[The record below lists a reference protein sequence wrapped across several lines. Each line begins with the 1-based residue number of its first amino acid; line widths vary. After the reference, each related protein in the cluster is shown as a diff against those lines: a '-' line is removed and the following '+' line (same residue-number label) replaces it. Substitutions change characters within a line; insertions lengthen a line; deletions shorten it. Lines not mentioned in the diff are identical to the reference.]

1 MVKITET
8 VLRDGHQ
15 SLIATRMSTAD
26 MLPIVEKLDR
36 VGFFSLEMWGGATF
50 DVCLRYLNE
59 DPWERLRQI
68 RKLVKNTKLQML
80 LRGQNL
86 VAYQHF
92 PDDIVVKFIEKARD
106 NGIDIFRV
114 FDAVNDIRNVGLAIK
129 TAKKTGATV
138 EGTISYTVSP
148 VHTIEKYIKFALE
161 LKEFGSDI
169 ICIKDMS
176 GIISPIAAYDL
187 INALKKEVKLPVHLH
202 THCSSGMAPI
212 TYLTAAEA
220 GVDILDTAMSPFA
233 WGASQPPTESIVGA
247 FKGTPYDTNLNV
259 ELLAEIAEYFQKVKE
274 KYKHILD
281 PISERVDPRIL
292 VHQIPGGMISN
303 LISQLKAQNAMDKYD
318 EVLKETARVRK
329 ELGYPPLVTP
339 TSQIVGTQAVFNVV
353 MGERYKMVSKEVKN
367 YVKGLYGRSPA
378 PIDED
383 IKKKIIGDEQPIQG
397 RPADGLQP
405 AWDTSVAEVKALKGV
420 ETVTDEDVLAYAI
433 FPQVAAEFWDRQ
445 ARGITGP
452 IEPVAAERSPAGTN
466 GVPKNFGGEFTIRK
480 GTQPGRI
487 NLEMGDQKHQVSV
500 TALDG
505 PSDETL
511 PLLVQFNGA
520 EYKVNVQRQRKSGQ
534 PVVAFRP
541 VITVSPVIA
550 RSEVT
555 KQSPPTPKPVPPS
568 VSAGLPAGTLVQAG
582 GTISTT
588 LIDVKV
594 PMPGKVVSIKVNP
607 GDRVKKNQML
617 FILEAMKMQNE
628 IDSPCDGIVNAINIK
643 AGDNVDSN
651 LSAISINPL

>member
-114 FDAVNDIRNVGLAIK
+114 FDAVNDIRNVALAIK

-161 LKEFGSDI
+161 LKELGSDI

-247 FKGTPYDTNLNV
+247 FKGTPYDTKLDV

-281 PISERVDPRIL
+281 PISERVDPHIL

-303 LISQLKAQNAMDKYD
+303 LISQLKAQNAMDKYN

-353 MGERYKMVSKEVKN
+353 LGERYKMVSKEVKN
-367 YVKGLYGRSPA
+367 YVKGLYGRSPG

-397 RPADGLQP
+397 RPADGIPP
-405 AWDTSVAEVKALKGV
+405 AWDASVAEVKALKGV
-420 ETVTDEDVLAYAI
+420 ETVTDEDVLVYAI

-445 ARGITGP
+445 KKGITGP
-452 IEPVAAERSPAGTN
+452 IEPAVTTIKSTTTLA
-466 GVPKNFGGEFTIRK
+466 GEFTIRK

-487 NLEMGDQKHQVSV
+487 NLEMANQKHQVSV
-500 TALDG
+500 TALEG

-520 EYKVNVQRQRKSGQ
+520 EYKVNVQRQRKTTQTVVASAPVITRSPVISVTPRPAAPAPAPAPKPTPQ
-534 PVVAFRP
+534 PVVA
-541 VITVSPVIA
+541 
-550 RSEVT
+550 
-555 KQSPPTPKPVPPS
+555 
-568 VSAGLPAGTLVQAG
+568 G
-582 GTISTT
+582 GTVSTT
-588 LIDVKV
+588 LVDVKV

-607 GDRVKKNQML
+607 GDKVKKNQML

-628 IDSPCDGIVNAINIK
+628 IDSPCDGTINSISIK

>member
-26 MLPIVEKLDR
+26 MLPIVEKLDQ

-59 DPWERLRQI
+59 DPWQRLREI
-68 RKLVKNTKLQML
+68 RKRVKNTKLQML

-92 PDDIVVKFIEKARD
+92 PDDIVVKFIQKARD
-106 NGIDIFRV
+106 NGIDIFRI
-114 FDAVNDIRNVGLAIK
+114 FDAVNDIRNIALAIQ
-129 TAKKTGATV
+129 TAKKVGGLV
-138 EGTISYTVSP
+138 EGSISYTVSP
-148 VHTIEKYIKFALE
+148 VHTIEKYIKFAIE
-161 LKEFGSDI
+161 LKEAGSDI

-259 ELLAEIAEYFQKVKE
+259 ELLAEIAEYFQTVKE
-274 KYKHILD
+274 KYKDILD
-281 PISERVDPRIL
+281 PISERIDPRIL

-303 LISQLKAQNAMDKYD
+303 LISQLKAQNAMGKYAQ
-318 EVLKETARVRK
+318 VLVETALVRK

-353 MGERYKMVSKEVKN
+353 MGERYKMISKEVKN
-367 YVKGLYGRSPA
+367 YVKGLYGRSPG
-378 PIDED
+378 PIDDD

-397 RPADGLQP
+397 RPADGMAP
-405 AWDTSVAEVKALKGV
+405 AWDKTVTEVKALKKT
-420 ETVTDEDVLAYAI
+420 ETVADEDVLAYAI
-433 FPQVAAEFWDRQ
+433 FPQVTAEFWDRQ
-445 ARGITGP
+445 AKGITGP
-452 IEPVAAERSPAGTN
+452 TEPIVTSVKSSALAGEMN
-466 GVPKNFGGEFTIRK
+466 VRK
-480 GTQPGRI
+480 GTQPGHI
-487 NLEMGDQKHQVSV
+487 SLELNDQKHQATV
-500 TALDG
+500 TALEG
-505 PSDETL
+505 PSEETL
-511 PLLVQFNGA
+511 PLLVKLNGS
-520 EYKVNVQRQRKSGQ
+520 EYKVNVQRQKKTIQ
-534 PVVAFRP
+534 PV
-541 VITVSPVIA
+541 I
-550 RSEVT
+550 VT
-555 KQSPPTPKPVPPS
+555 APAVVTAPAPTPKVE
-568 VSAGLPAGTLVQAG
+568 VKPAAPATTSLSGTL
-582 GTISTT
+582 IE
-588 LIDVKV
+588 VKV
-594 PMPGKVVSIKVNP
+594 PMPGKIVSVKVKP
-607 GDRVKKNQML
+607 GEKVKRNQML

-628 IDSPCDGIVNAINIK
+628 IDAPCDGTINSIAIK
-643 AGDNVDSN
+643 AGDNVESN
-651 LSAISINPL
+651 ISAMNINPA

>member
-26 MLPIVEKLDR
+26 MLPIVEKLDQ

-68 RKLVKNTKLQML
+68 RKRVKNTKLQML

-114 FDAVNDIRNVGLAIK
+114 FDAVNDIRNIALAIK
-129 TAKKTGATV
+129 TAKKAGGLV
-138 EGTISYTVSP
+138 EGSISYTVSP
-148 VHTIEKYIKFALE
+148 VHTIEKYIQFAIE
-161 LKEFGSDI
+161 LKEAGSDI

-233 WGASQPPTESIVGA
+233 WGTSQPPTESIVGA

-274 KYKHILD
+274 KYKDILD
-281 PISERVDPRIL
+281 PISERVDPNIL

-303 LISQLKAQNAMDKYD
+303 LISQLKAQNAMDKYSQ
-318 EVLKETARVRK
+318 VLKETALVRK

-339 TSQIVGTQAVFNVV
+339 TSQIVGTQAVYNVV
-353 MGERYKMVSKEVKN
+353 LGERYKMISKEVKN
-367 YVKGLYGRSPA
+367 YVKGLYGRSPG
-378 PIDED
+378 PIDDD
-383 IKKKIIGDEQPIQG
+383 IKKKIIGDEKPIQG
-397 RPADGLQP
+397 RPADGMAP
-405 AWDTSVAEVKALKGV
+405 AWDKTVAEVKALRNAQ
-420 ETVTDEDVLAYAI
+420 TVTDEDALAYAI
-433 FPQVAAEFWDRQ
+433 FPQVATEFWERQ
-445 ARGITGP
+445 AKGITGP
-452 IEPVAAERSPAGTN
+452 IAPIVTSVKSNGLAGELT
-466 GVPKNFGGEFTIRK
+466 VRK

-487 NLEMGDQKHQVSV
+487 SLELNNQKHQVSV
-500 TALDG
+500 TALEG
-505 PSDETL
+505 PDDEIL
-511 PLLVQFNGA
+511 PLLVQLNNA
-520 EYKVNVQRQRKSGQ
+520 EYKVNVQRQKRTIQPMIAVTNGNGQ
-534 PVVAFRP
+534 AAVSQPIPAERQRSPDYSIGTPEPKKEP
-541 VITVSPVIA
+541 VIET
-550 RSEVT
+550 
-555 KQSPPTPKPVPPS
+555 KPVPQPT
-568 VSAGLPAGTLVQAG
+568 APAAPA
-582 GTISTT
+582 STSGA
-588 LIDVKV
+588 LMDVKV
-594 PMPGKVVSIKVNP
+594 PMPGKIVTVKVKS
-607 GDRVKKNQML
+607 GERVKRNQTL

-628 IDSPCDGIVNAINIK
+628 IASPCDGTINTINIK
-643 AGDNVDSN
+643 IGDNVESN
-651 LSAISINPL
+651 LSAMSINPA